1 MTNRHVSKQDRVDKL
16 YRQKNQASVFSLD
29 GDDEDD
35 GEKNISKYNFL
46 IIEFRRNILI
56 IKTI

>member
-1 MTNRHVSKQDRVDKL
+1 MSVSRIESIKFIDK
-16 YRQKNQASVFSLD
+16 KNQASVFSLD

-46 IIEFRRNILI
+46 IVEFRRNILI
-56 IKTI
+56 IKTT

>member
-46 IIEFRRNILI
+46 LIEFRRSILI